1 MKIWKHEKH
10 VARLFVTH
18 ARTVESCL
26 RAAEAGLL
34 AYLEGAAITPAA
46 ESVSRLESDADELIR
61 EARDV
66 LYKGAFLP
74 MLREDLYELLA
85 TVDDVANAAETAI
98 QFVQRQRPAIP
109 NDLVAVF
116 RELIEASMT
125 TIAPLAESLDTFF
138 KPKGKIKSVREHVRE
153 VSGGESVADEVENRL
168 THDVFVSSL
177 TLAEKM
183 HLRDFIQV
191 IVQVSD
197 RAENAADRLEQVSL
211 QSLV

>member
-46 ESVSRLESDADELIR
+46 ESVSRLESDADELTR

-138 KPKGKIKSVREHVRE
+138 KPRGKIQSVREHVRE